1 MPIDSMT
8 KNLATSLV
16 LYEKVDTTAARAKHI
31 RAYLEHLLSIAR
43 RGDLA
48 SRRRLI
54 KSFTHQNATKKV
66 FDLIVPNLQNYHR
79 SGFIFSHRIAGRVR
93 DNAGMIR
100 LVIDPMLTEPIVTE
114 KPSKEI
120 VKQDMNAKK
129 NTRHMAKEQA
139 AHKKIDSTSK
149 KSDKK

>member
-1 MPIDSMT
+1 MT

-16 LYEKVDTTAARAKHI
+16 LYEKVDTTAARAKRI
-31 RAYLEHLLSIAR
+31 RTYLEHFLAIAR

-54 KSFTHQNATKKV
+54 KAFTHQNATKKV
-66 FDLIVPNLQNYHR
+66 FDLIVPNLQKYHR
-79 SGFIFSHRIAGRVR
+79 SGFIFSHRIANRVR

-100 LVIDPMLTEPIVTE
+100 LVIDPTLTEPIVTE
-114 KPSKEI
+114 KTSKQTA
-120 VKQDMNAKK
+120 KQDVNTGK
-129 NTRHMAKEQA
+129 NTRHTAKEQVP
-139 AHKKIDSTSK
+139 HKKIDSASK